1 MVYVVVLNWNGAA
14 DTIACLKSLAL
25 LNGDLPKVLV
35 CDNASTDNSWAM
47 LQAYVDSQQQLDI
60 QLIQT
65 GANLGFAGGNNVG
78 LRVALSDPEMTF
90 VWLLNNDTEVAPEAL
105 RALKTY
111 MSRHPEVGI
120 SGSTLLYMHDR
131 ERIQAVGGRYNYWL
145 GISRHVLGHEQYSDD
160 VCRSVDPA
168 SLDYVVGAS
177 MFIRRSVLETVGLLS
192 EDYFLYWE
200 EIDWASRMRRDM
212 PTLRLGYAPD
222 SLVYHKEGA
231 STGANDWQEK
241 VRTNFADYF
250 FITSRLKFT
259 RKYGVLHS
267 VSVQASMLFVCMN
280 RLRRRKFR
288 SALVAL
294 FCFFGIVPKYLDPR
308 LFSCAQYDDAI

>member
-35 CDNASTDNSWAM
+35 CDNASTDDSWAK
-47 LQAYVDSQQQLDI
+47 LQAYADSQQALDI

-105 RALKTY
+105 RALRAY
-111 MSRHPEVGI
+111 MSLHPQVGV

-131 ERIQAVGGRYNYWL
+131 ERIQAVGGRYNFWL
-145 GISRHVLGHEQYSDD
+145 GISKHVLGHAPYSAA

-168 SLDYVVGAS
+168 DLDYVVGAS

-267 VSVQASMLFVCMN
+267 VSVQASMLFVCMY

-308 LFSCAQYDDAI
+308 ALSCAQCDDAI